1 MTAATVMGELRSALR
16 AYLLVTQDPG
26 NVIALLDEFAS
37 RRPMHRLATT
47 CLAILDTENR
57 TIAIASA
64 GHPVP
69 FLASNDGKAAAPLRI
84 DPGPPLGVGAG
95 SYSVAKFELPA
106 QGTLAFYTD
115 GLIDEGRADAQAR
128 TNTLTSMMDN
138 SRSLDSESLA
148 DFIVGALGPSAPRS
162 DDLALL
168 VVRWSNIWE

>member
-1 MTAATVMGELRSALR
+1 M
-16 AYLLVTQDPG
+16 
-26 NVIALLDEFAS
+26 
-37 RRPMHRLATT
+37 
-47 CLAILDTENR
+47 
-57 TIAIASA
+57 
-64 GHPVP
+64 
-69 FLASNDGKAAAPLRI
+69 RI

-115 GLIDEGRADAQAR
+115 GLIDEGRADAEAR

-138 SRSLDSESLA
+138 NRSLDSESLA